1 MQTEMNQPGFR
12 RSIGTWQVLVSGIAL
27 VVAASTLVSDFTG
40 YFTLGGAFV
49 LALLLAFVINLL
61 LGMSAADLSVA
72 YPRSGAIYDYA
83 RSIFRGLWGERLGVF
98 LGLTFFGMFAF
109 AASGE
114 TAAGAYGLKAL
125 VGSDL
130 PLSVFIVLLM
140 TLAVIPNL
148 LGIRTAAWASAGLLL
163 FMLGIRWYFGLMG
176 FLGVG
181 DTGPWSASNL
191 DAGVGAGDWFG
202 EGGILAAGLGLAFWS
217 FVGIEFSCSLAEE
230 VKSPRRAMPRGI
242 LLALGGILA
251 TSLFMGVG
259 VVGTAPTATWQA
271 AAAGALGNGGES
283 PQLAVGHLMFGK
295 SGYSLMALASVTAAL
310 GTLTVAFAAMPR
322 ILYSIAR
329 DGRFFGPLSETFG
342 KLNPRFGTPIAATLL
357 TLGLYLIPA
366 LYSSQVVDWLY
377 SAAYVWT
384 LLYVVF
390 HVLAFANRILRPE
403 SNGAFPRSVVLVVG
417 AAGVVLTLLALYY
430 AFLGS
435 HGAYGSRGLVVLA
448 AALAA
453 TAASFRLR
461 KSAHLTGTA
470 RDEKATATRYS
481 PSPATDVQTASF

>member
-1 MQTEMNQPGFR
+1 MQTETNQPGFT

-49 LALLLAFVINLL
+49 LALGLAFVINLL

-83 RSIFRGLWGERLGVF
+83 RSIFRGPWGERLGVF
-98 LGLTFFGMFAF
+98 LGLSFFGVFAF

-125 VGSDL
+125 VGSNL
-130 PLSVFIVLLM
+130 PLPIFIILLM
-140 TLAVIPNL
+140 ILAAIPNL

-163 FMLGIRWYFGLMG
+163 FMLGIRWFFGLAG
-176 FLGVG
+176 FLGLG
-181 DTGPWSASNL
+181 DTGAWSASNF

-202 EGGILAAGLGLAFWS
+202 TGGILAAGLGLAFWS

-230 VKSPRRAMPRGI
+230 VKDPRKTMPRGI
-242 LLALGGILA
+242 LLALAGILA

-259 VVGTAPTATWQA
+259 VLGTASPATWQTA
-271 AAAGALGNGGES
+271 AQGALGNGGES
-283 PQLAVGHLMFGK
+283 PQLAVGSLMFGNV
-295 SGYSLMALASVTAAL
+295 GYSLMALATFTASL

-329 DGRFFGPLSETFG
+329 NGRFFGPLSTTFG
-342 KLNPRFGTPIAATLL
+342 KLHPRFGTPVAATLL
-357 TLGLYLIPA
+357 TLGLYLIPS
-366 LYSSQVVDWLY
+366 LYSSEVVDWLY
-377 SAAYVWT
+377 SAAYVWI

-390 HVLAFANRILRPE
+390 HILALLNRILHPKAT
-403 SNGAFPRSVVLVVG
+403 GAFPRRLTLVV
-417 AAGVVLTLLALYY
+417 AATGIVLTLLALHY
-430 AFLGS
+430 AFLGA
-435 HGAYGSRGLVVLA
+435 HGTYGSRALVVLA
-448 AALAA
+448 GALAA
-453 TAASFRLR
+453 TVISFRFRKHIPETEYPTGTQTDTTPYPSSSATDASAAS
-461 KSAHLTGTA
+461 
-470 RDEKATATRYS
+470 Y
-481 PSPATDVQTASF
+481 